1 MNLKR
6 NKAMKTNLLTY
17 IAAALALFAMAS
29 CNDIVNYDDGYTPLE
44 DQANTGAP
52 VITAVYAVSDTAML
66 TPITEADAGQ
76 MVRIVGKNLNNVKRI
91 TFNTVEADLSGVYT
105 YSTSANVTI
114 PQELSMEHQNKIE
127 YTTDKGTATF
137 DFTVPF
143 PQLRVDGLLCEFT
156 NAGDSVTILG
166 QNFDY
171 YNFGTAS
178 QVTIGGTA
186 LGLGSITNTSMK
198 AEIPEGTPDNSTIT
212 VTWTDGSTGTQ
223 MTATLPFR
231 PTKNLLYGD
240 MSDASFSVS
249 GLTMELLTDGD
260 AVAEETSLGN
270 PHMRFTG
277 QVAAWSWNQIDLSR
291 NLIDID
297 GMNINT
303 LPAEELGNY
312 VLKFEIYNSN
322 DYSLTGGSTFESYFN
337 WTDPRYVWNIGDGAG
352 INTHEE
358 WQTITWPLNELAH
371 NGLYT
376 YDPEKPIEEQSR
388 WTTLSIVFK
397 PDAAYTADFRMGN
410 FRIEHK

>member
-156 NAGDSVTILG
+156 NAGDSVTIIG

-171 YNFGTAS
+171 YSFGTAS

-223 MTATLPFR
+223 MTATLSFR

-240 MSDASFSVS
+240 FSDVQFAIDGPITMNVEADGSVGGDASV
-249 GLTMELLTDGD
+249 
-260 AVAEETSLGN
+260 LGN
-270 PHMRFTG
+270 PHMHITG
-277 QVAAWSWNQIDLSR
+277 TFDAWAWNTIDLSR
-291 NLIDID
+291 NMIDAGD
-297 GMNINT
+297 LSN
-303 LPAEELGNY
+303 LDDY
-312 VLKFEIYNSN
+312 VLRFEVLTAN
-322 DYSLTGGSTFESYFN
+322 DYPLTDASPLQFSFN
-337 WTDPRYVWNIGDGAG
+337 WGDSYTWTPGDGAG
-352 INTHEE
+352 LNTHGL
-358 WQTITWPLNELAH
+358 WQTVTLPLAPMATAGISAPDTW
-371 NGLYT
+371 
-376 YDPEKPIEEQSR
+376 QSLR
-388 WTTLSIVFK
+388 IVFQ
-397 PDAAYTADFRMGN
+397 PTAAYTADFRMGN